1 MHISPTRESPRGSE
15 AVHDALQTMLET
27 AEYVSDRT
35 TQLATNAGEG
45 MKAGETLGAVARQIR
60 TLSSNTSLEASR
72 LGGSPTVAEIA
83 RQMRLLSQQVS
94 VLTEHIMSC
103 LRSQNVAL
111 NELNGAMD
119 NLLADTAAA
128 QALALHDGTTTRVEH
143 SATEPTP
150 VPTISPIPIISP
162 SGLESLSGPEPTSF
176 PKAHSNG

>member
-1 MHISPTRESPRGSE
+1 MNTSPTRESPQGSE
-15 AVHDALQTMLET
+15 AVHDALQAMLET

-128 QALALHDGTTTRVEH
+128 QALALRDGTTTRAEH
-143 SATEPTP
+143 SAVTPTP
-150 VPTISPIPIISP
+150 MPTISPTPIISP
-162 SGLESLSGPEPTSF
+162 SGLGSLPGLESPAPSEVHGD
-176 PKAHSNG
+176 G